1 MNEEPIDKLTVL
13 VEKIQ
18 DAYENKFLTGDR
30 VDMICDVMS
39 TLYACE
45 AKSIAVTNG
54 DISADDDFMP
64 SIPVIELF
72 KFVKN
77 KDQFIDELDSVF
89 FQVCKAKMDSG
100 EIIDFILSFR

>member
-1 MNEEPIDKLTVL
+1 MNEEPLNKLTVL
-13 VEKIQ
+13 VQKIQ
-18 DAYENKFLTGDR
+18 ESYENKFMTGDG
-30 VDMICDVMS
+30 VDLICDVMS

-45 AKSIAVTNG
+45 AKSIAVANV

-72 KFVKN
+72 KFVEN

-89 FQVCKAKMDSG
+89 YQVCKAKMDSG